1 LYPSA
6 SNEAHNQTTQ
16 LSLRTQMRDVNVE
29 LDFYRPWVL
38 PRHLKHVFC
47 GAVRALVAF
56 LAKKPKLQLLYH
68 TTAQQPSLGSTQQQQ
83 QAA

>member
-1 LYPSA
+1 M
-6 SNEAHNQTTQ
+6 TTEFFFAIVFQ
-16 LSLRTQMRDVNVE
+16 LERKDVNE

-56 LAKKPKLQLLYH
+56 LAKKPKLQLL
-68 TTAQQPSLGSTQQQQ
+68 
-83 QAA
+83 